1 MIDLEFWWWTF
12 PTVILATI
20 PVLASL
26 GKLKL
31 LANFF
36 FNLHRSRNGSAK
48 QGSASSKAAAI
59 RGRLSGVWQLE
70 SYEHHIYGPET
81 TIHHPFSKEPSGMLV
96 YTRDGY
102 MSVHLLQPGCPM
114 FAKENYHLGSAEE
127 LAEAGKRYVGYAGTY
142 TVKTNKDMQ
151 VVVNHSIDVTLF
163 PNWIGTTQT
172 RIVTLNGDQL
182 TLSPQAWPDWK
193 VSISPNKSLEI
204 GILIRFELQGMKVEA
219 ILKWKR
225 LNKN

>member
-1 MIDLEFWWWTF
+1 MTDSEFWWWTF
-12 PTVILATI
+12 PTVIFAII

-26 GKLKL
+26 RKLKL
-31 LANFF
+31 LVNIFF
-36 FNLHRSRNGSAK
+36 SLHRSRNGSTEK
-48 QGSASSKAAAI
+48 GSANPKAAAI
-59 RGRLSGVWQLE
+59 RDQLLGVWQLE

-81 TIHHPFSKEPSGMLV
+81 TIHHPFSKEASGMIM

-102 MSVHLLQPGCPM
+102 MSVHLMQPGCPT
-114 FAKENYHLGSAEE
+114 FAKEDYHLASAEE
-127 LAEAGKRYVGYAGTY
+127 LAEAAKRYIGYSGTY

-151 VVVNHSIDVTLF
+151 VVVNHLIDVTLF

-172 RIVTLNGDQL
+172 RIVKLNGDQL

-193 VSISPNKSLEI
+193 
-204 GILIRFELQGMKVEA
+204 GMKVKS

-225 LNKN
+225 LKKN